1 MRRLYVKIK
10 DIPENERPVER
21 LLSKGE
27 NALNNEELLA
37 ILLKTG
43 SKDISAKELS
53 LQILKEVGEIQNL
66 HELSFERLKKIKGIG
81 NMKAATILAFL
92 ELSKR
97 INEEETIYQHKLN
110 TPLSV
115 FNYYKNKLKNE
126 TQEHFYVL
134 YLNPKKEV
142 IKEKLLFIGTLNQSI
157 IHPREI
163 FKEAFKYS
171 AFSII
176 CVHNH
181 PSGNP
186 MPSMADKKITET
198 LIQIGKLMGIPLS
211 DHMIIGKN
219 QYYSFFEENP
229 W

>member
-1 MRRLYVKIK
+1 MRRQYVKIK

-27 NALNNEELLA
+27 NVLSNEELLA

-43 SKDISAKELS
+43 SKDASAKELS

-115 FNYYKNKLKNE
+115 FDYYKNKFKNE